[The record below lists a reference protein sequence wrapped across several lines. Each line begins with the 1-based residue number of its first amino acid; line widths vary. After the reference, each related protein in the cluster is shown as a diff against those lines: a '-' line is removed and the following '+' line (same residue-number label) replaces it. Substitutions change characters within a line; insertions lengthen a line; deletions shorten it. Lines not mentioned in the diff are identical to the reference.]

1 MRQRFVTWLLR
12 ELLEQGEDLMAA
24 IDDLRALLQRVD
36 TATTEI
42 AADIQV
48 LKDKIGTQMT
58 QADVDEVKAGLEAAA
73 TKLESTAAGQ

>member
-1 MRQRFVTWLLR
+1 
-12 ELLEQGEDLMAA
+12 MAA

-36 TATTEI
+36 VATTDI
-42 AADIQV
+42 ANDLQV

-58 QADVDEVKAGLEAAA
+58 QAEVDEVKAGLEAAA